1 MLTLLEPMFLRIHGG
16 KLLRHPRFDAALQMP
31 APVVGNR
38 PALMFEAIDLPQP
51 SGAVWLILDPTPKA
65 QPSRPFLGWLT
76 A

>member
-1 MLTLLEPMFLRIHGG
+1 MLTLLEPMFLRIDGG
-16 KLLRHPRFDAALQMP
+16 KLLRPQVRCGAPDAGA
-31 APVVGNR
+31 VVGNR